1 MCEKWK
7 VTRKTKQRKA
17 QDDDDNCPP
26 FLFLCYAVFVFP
38 VSPLFASLVDTF
50 IPSSVPSCYG
60 LFFFFASAFRILF
73 FRCCVLFFFPVLP
86 MCVGII
92 LCLVFF
98 FLLLFCSSFLRFFV
112 CTFLPFVSS
121 QELMFLPPPPLFHLF
136 SVSSVSSYLPF
147 VFCGMF

>member
-50 IPSSVPSCYG
+50 IPSSFPSCYG
-60 LFFFFASAFRILF
+60 LFFFLRFCFSYCILS
-73 FRCCVLFFFPVLP
+73 VLCPVLLS
-86 MCVGII
+86 CVTHVRRYNPVS
-92 LCLVFF
+92 CVF
-98 FLLLFCSSFLRFFV
+98 LPSALLF
-112 CTFLPFVSS
+112 FVSS
-121 QELMFLPPPPLFHLF
+121 VLRLYFSSFREFSGTHVSSPPPLFHLF
-136 SVSSVSSYLPF
+136 SFSPVSSYLPF